1 MRQLP
6 NRAAE
11 TTFCKDRSRFIQRPF
26 VPIFVELVAIPR
38 RSQLK
43 DALNRLTVV
52 TRNVVAVCPGIDL
65 SIYRSTAEHLFQRWQ
80 LPTARARDER
90 TGAPHNAHEQPPWG
104 TNARDDKCEP
114 IAKIASYETR
124 SASDDIVPSN
134 AHGSKPLT
142 WCEEA
147 SNELTVALPQASA

>member
-90 TGAPHNAHEQPPWG
+90 TGAPHNAMNSLHGVRTRE
-104 TNARDDKCEP
+104 TINANPLQRLRHMRP
-114 IAKIASYETR
+114 
-124 SASDDIVPSN
+124 ASDDIVPSN